1 MATIKDRRPPPP
13 LSTLLLSLVGAGLVA
28 AATFWTGWYATAG
41 NRYGLRA
48 AAEYGDRLTGT
59 IATAGNV
66 TFFATLGALVCVL
79 AVCLVGLEQGLRSK
93 LAILASLL
101 GVVAVCSAAYFISE
115 VPADGRMGWCF
126 PIYLQGSTVLLIAAL
141 KARE

>member
-1 MATIKDRRPPPP
+1 MATIKDRRPPAP
-13 LSTLLLSLVGAGLVA
+13 LSTLVLSLVGAGLVA

-41 NRYGLRA
+41 NRYGLRG
-48 AAEYGDRLTGT
+48 AAEYDEQLVGT

-66 TFFATLGALVCVL
+66 TFFATLGALVAVL
-79 AVCLVGLEQGLRSK
+79 GVCLAGLQGRAKST
-93 LAILASLL
+93 LATAGAVL

-115 VPADGRMGWCF
+115 LPADGRMGWCF

-141 KARE
+141 RS